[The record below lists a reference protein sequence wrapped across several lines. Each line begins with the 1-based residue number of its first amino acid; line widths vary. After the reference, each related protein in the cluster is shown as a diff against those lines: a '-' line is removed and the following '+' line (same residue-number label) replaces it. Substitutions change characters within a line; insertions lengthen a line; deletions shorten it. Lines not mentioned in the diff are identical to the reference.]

1 MAQFKNILVGLD
13 LHHGDRLT
21 SDTLEPTSEASLRQ
35 AVEIA
40 VSQGSKLTLCA
51 CLDISEQAHH
61 LIEVDTQNIN
71 KTVEDYAASELEKIA
86 AALQARG
93 IYVEKKIYFGKP
105 SEQLARQAI
114 RGEHDLVIVGNRKRN
129 SAARAIFG
137 STCHKLLRICPVPV
151 WVVKPEQMREIRE
164 VLVASDFS
172 DVALASLQAAVTVAK
187 SLNAKLYVVHALEF
201 AFEAYLQ
208 TAGVSET
215 EVAAYRKKLYE
226 EAMANL
232 QQQLSQTDY
241 RTIEHGVK
249 VEIVEGTP
257 DGVIPQFIDDHEID
271 VLVIGTHGRS
281 GFSGLLLGNTAERIL
296 PHAHCSV
303 LAIKPKDF
311 VSPVKA

>member
-1 MAQFKNILVGLD
+1 MARFQNILVGLD

-21 SDTLEPTSEASLRQ
+21 SDSLEAASDAALRQ

-40 VSQGSKLTLCA
+40 ELQGAKLTLCA

-61 LIEVDTQNIN
+61 LIEVDTQNLN
-71 KTVEDYAASELEKIA
+71 QTVEDYAAAELEKLA
-86 AALQARG
+86 GTLQARG
-93 IYVEKKIYFGKP
+93 LYVDKKIYFGKP

-129 SAARAIFG
+129 SAARALFG

-151 WVVKPEQMREIRE
+151 WVVKPEELREVRE

-172 DVALASLQAAVTVAK
+172 DVASSALHAGVAVAK
-187 SLNAKLYVVHALEF
+187 ALKAKLYLVHALEF
-201 AFEAYLQ
+201 AFESYLQ

-215 EVAAYRKKLYE
+215 EVKAYRKKLHE

-232 QQQLSQTDY
+232 QEQLAQTDY
-241 RTIEHGVK
+241 RTVEQGVK

-257 DGVIPQFIDDHEID
+257 DAVIPQFIDDKEID

-281 GFSGLLLGNTAERIL
+281 GFSGLLLGNTAERVL

-303 LAIKPKDF
+303 LAVKPKDF
-311 VSPVKA
+311 VSPVKP